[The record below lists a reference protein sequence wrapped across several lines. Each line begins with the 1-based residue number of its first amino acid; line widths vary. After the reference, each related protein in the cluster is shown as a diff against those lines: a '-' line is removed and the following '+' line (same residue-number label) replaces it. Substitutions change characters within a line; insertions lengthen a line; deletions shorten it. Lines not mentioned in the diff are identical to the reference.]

1 MSNQGVMKEIRIDI
15 QSELA
20 MNIINYLIVEENYV
34 YVGNER
40 DIWLENLSHPT
51 VQLIYINQRN
61 LFNEHQATQFFN
73 QVDAVRSRVRRRYLM
88 GRLNVIILNLD
99 QYSSRFLESHR
110 KYLKIVHV
118 NQPSDLKQDVELQQL
133 FPHLK
138 EAQLERSMIELIPLM
153 QQATKE
159 KAMKVKKMLM
169 FQNKSFITYG
179 FIVCLIAIFAFLQFK
194 PINEWF
200 AAVAIDYGAKYN
212 PLILAGQYYRLITP
226 AFLHLDLMHLLFNL
240 VFIYQ
245 FGRMVEHVFGWWRML
260 VIIIGSAIF
269 GNLCSYA
276 FIDGL
281 SIGASTVAYG
291 LLGALL
297 FLGIESRKMFMHFV
311 RTLVL
316 PILLFSVIWIFL
328 EPNIDFSGHLGGFL
342 GGFLIASITGL
353 PKHKYY
359 LSRTILAGA
368 TILVLLVGLFNRGA
382 AITKQTDYTLYNRA
396 MIAYYYQTD
405 QLEKAEQFIE
415 TLQLDFNELF
425 KK

>member
-179 FIVCLIAIFAFLQFK
+179 FI
-194 PINEWF
+194 
-200 AAVAIDYGAKYN
+200 AVSYTHLTL
-212 PLILAGQYYRLITP
+212 PTTP
-226 AFLHLDLMHLLFNL
+226 Y
-240 VFIYQ
+240 V
-245 FGRMVEHVFGWWRML
+245 
-260 VIIIGSAIF
+260 
-269 GNLCSYA
+269 
-276 FIDGL
+276 
-281 SIGASTVAYG
+281 
-291 LLGALL
+291 
-297 FLGIESRKMFMHFV
+297 
-311 RTLVL
+311 
-316 PILLFSVIWIFL
+316 
-328 EPNIDFSGHLGGFL
+328 
-342 GGFLIASITGL
+342 
-353 PKHKYY
+353 
-359 LSRTILAGA
+359 
-368 TILVLLVGLFNRGA
+368 
-382 AITKQTDYTLYNRA
+382 
-396 MIAYYYQTD
+396 
-405 QLEKAEQFIE
+405 
-415 TLQLDFNELF
+415 
-425 KK
+425 

>member
-200 AAVAIDYGAKYN
+200 AAVSIDYCAKYN
-212 PLILAGQYYRLITP
+212 PLSLA
-226 AFLHLDLMHLLFNL
+226 
-240 VFIYQ
+240 
-245 FGRMVEHVFGWWRML
+245 
-260 VIIIGSAIF
+260 
-269 GNLCSYA
+269 
-276 FIDGL
+276 
-281 SIGASTVAYG
+281 
-291 LLGALL
+291 
-297 FLGIESRKMFMHFV
+297 
-311 RTLVL
+311 
-316 PILLFSVIWIFL
+316 
-328 EPNIDFSGHLGGFL
+328 
-342 GGFLIASITGL
+342 
-353 PKHKYY
+353 
-359 LSRTILAGA
+359 
-368 TILVLLVGLFNRGA
+368 
-382 AITKQTDYTLYNRA
+382 
-396 MIAYYYQTD
+396 
-405 QLEKAEQFIE
+405 
-415 TLQLDFNELF
+415 
-425 KK
+425 

>member
-159 KAMKVKKMLM
+159 KAMKVKK
-169 FQNKSFITYG
+169 
-179 FIVCLIAIFAFLQFK
+179 C
-194 PINEWF
+194 
-200 AAVAIDYGAKYN
+200 
-212 PLILAGQYYRLITP
+212 
-226 AFLHLDLMHLLFNL
+226 
-240 VFIYQ
+240 
-245 FGRMVEHVFGWWRML
+245 
-260 VIIIGSAIF
+260 
-269 GNLCSYA
+269 
-276 FIDGL
+276 
-281 SIGASTVAYG
+281 
-291 LLGALL
+291 
-297 FLGIESRKMFMHFV
+297 
-311 RTLVL
+311 
-316 PILLFSVIWIFL
+316 
-328 EPNIDFSGHLGGFL
+328 
-342 GGFLIASITGL
+342 
-353 PKHKYY
+353 
-359 LSRTILAGA
+359 
-368 TILVLLVGLFNRGA
+368 
-382 AITKQTDYTLYNRA
+382 
-396 MIAYYYQTD
+396 
-405 QLEKAEQFIE
+405 
-415 TLQLDFNELF
+415 
-425 KK
+425 